1 MAIIDFRHAA
11 ERLKDF
17 GFRLRP
23 ERVYIQISDAK
34 VNLQNGLRFF
44 IGAHQWLPE
53 YEEIVSWLTNNHGR
67 GLLCI
72 GHPGRGKTIIC
83 TKIIPPIIIDSC
95 NLITNIYDATDLN
108 NLIDKILKN
117 RIVCIDDIGTE
128 GEYVKYGEHRVP
140 FAELVDLVEKKGTLL
155 ILTTN
160 LTVDE
165 LRVKYGERVVDRL
178 RAITNVI
185 YFKGCSLRK

>member
-17 GFRLRP
+17 GFQLRP
-23 ERVYIQISDAK
+23 ERVYIRISDAK

-72 GHPGRGKTIIC
+72 GHLGRGKTIIC

-95 NLITNIYDATDLN
+95 NLVTNIYDATDLN

-128 GEYVKYGEHRVP
+128 GEYVNP
-140 FAELVDLVEKKGTLL
+140 TLP
-155 ILTTN
+155 LTTKFN
-160 LTVDE
+160 E
-165 LRVKYGERVVDRL
+165 FSRVAWTLVLD
-178 RAITNVI
+178 NQ
-185 YFKGCSLRK
+185 

>member
-17 GFRLRP
+17 GFQLRP
-23 ERVYIQISDAK
+23 ERVYIRISDAK

-72 GHPGRGKTIIC
+72 GHLGRGKTIIC

-117 RIVCIDDIGTE
+117 RIVCIDL
-128 GEYVKYGEHRVP
+128 
-140 FAELVDLVEKKGTLL
+140 AEKKGTLL

-178 RAITNVI
+178 RAITNVV
-185 YFKGCSLRK
+185 YFKGSSLRK

>member
-1 MAIIDFRHAA
+1 M
-11 ERLKDF
+11 
-17 GFRLRP
+17 
-23 ERVYIQISDAK
+23 
-34 VNLQNGLRFF
+34 
-44 IGAHQWLPE
+44 
-53 YEEIVSWLTNNHGR
+53 
-67 GLLCI
+67 
-72 GHPGRGKTIIC
+72 
-83 TKIIPPIIIDSC
+83 
-95 NLITNIYDATDLN
+95 N

-117 RIVCIDDIGTE
+117 HIVCIDDIGTE

-140 FAELVDLVEKKGTLL
+140 FAELVDLAEKKGTLL

>member
-1 MAIIDFRHAA
+1 MAIIDFRYAA

-17 GFRLRP
+17 GFQLRP
-23 ERVYIQISDAK
+23 ERVYVRIFYAK

-53 YEEIVSWLTNNHGR
+53 DEEIVSWQTDNHGR

-72 GHPGRGKTIIC
+72 GHPGRDKTIIC
-83 TKIIPPIIIDSC
+83 TKIIPPIIIDSS
-95 NLITNIYDATDLN
+95 NLITNIYDTTDLN
-108 NLIDKILKN
+108 NLIGKILKN
-117 RIVCIDDIGTE
+117 RIGCIDDIDTE
-128 GEYVKYGEHRVP
+128 GKYVKYGEHHVP
-140 FAELVDLVEKKGTLL
+140 FAELVDLAEKKGTLL

-165 LRVKYGERVVDRL
+165 LKVKYGERVVDRL
-178 RAITNVI
+178 RAITNVV